1 MLLLPYFLCRR
12 ARRPLT
18 KGIITVYDS
27 EGNTVSGA
35 IVKLYQEDIV
45 GVTQTNVVSTL
56 VSDFN
61 GQTEHVLELEAL
73 MNVEAYT
80 LSESA
85 SADTSYGTTVIRL
98 MRGKTIYKNIEILH
112 ELVKVFYN
120 SLFYHFILLFS
131 VHAWQLS

>member
-1 MLLLPYFLCRR
+1 MKISRLLIVIITLFCMSSCYDE
-12 ARRPLT
+12 PLT

-27 EGNTVSGA
+27 EGNTVNGA

-61 GQTEHVLELEAL
+61 GQTEHILELEAL

-85 SADTSYGTTVIRL
+85 SADTLLYGTTVIRL
-98 MRGKTIYKNIEILH
+98 MRGKTIYKNIEILP
-112 ELVKVFYN
+112 LN
-120 SLFYHFILLFS
+120 
-131 VHAWQLS
+131 

>member
-1 MLLLPYFLCRR
+1 MKISRLLIVIIILFSVLSCYEE
-12 ARRPLT
+12 PLT

-35 IVKLYQEDIV
+35 VVKLYQEEIV

-85 SADTSYGTTVIRL
+85 SADTLLYGTTVIRL
-98 MRGKTIYKNIEILH
+98 MRGKTIYKNIEILP
-112 ELVKVFYN
+112 LN
-120 SLFYHFILLFS
+120 
-131 VHAWQLS
+131 

>member
-1 MLLLPYFLCRR
+1 MKISSQLIVIITLFCMSSCYEE
-12 ARRPLT
+12 PLT

-27 EGNTVSGA
+27 EGNTVNGA

-61 GQTEHVLELEAL
+61 GQTEHVFELEAL

-80 LSESA
+80 LSEST
-85 SADTSYGTTVIRL
+85 SADTLHYGTTVIRL
-98 MRGKTIYKNIEILH
+98 MRGKTIYKNIEILP
-112 ELVKVFYN
+112 LN
-120 SLFYHFILLFS
+120 
-131 VHAWQLS
+131 

>member
-1 MLLLPYFLCRR
+1 MKISSQLIVIITLFCMSSCYEE
-12 ARRPLT
+12 PLT

-27 EGNTVSGA
+27 EGNTVNGA

-80 LSESA
+80 LSEST
-85 SADTSYGTTVIRL
+85 SADTLLYGTTVIRL
-98 MRGKTIYKNIEILH
+98 MRGKTIYKNIEILP
-112 ELVKVFYN
+112 LN
-120 SLFYHFILLFS
+120 
-131 VHAWQLS
+131 

>member
-1 MLLLPYFLCRR
+1 MKISRLLIIIFTLFSMSSCYEE
-12 ARRPLT
+12 PLT

-35 IVKLYQEDIV
+35 VVKLYQEEIV

-73 MNVEAYT
+73 MNIEAYT
-80 LSESA
+80 LSES
-85 SADTSYGTTVIRL
+85 SDTILYGTSVIRL
-98 MRGKTIYKNIEILH
+98 TKGKTIYKNIEILAT
-112 ELVKVFYN
+112 N
-120 SLFYHFILLFS
+120 
-131 VHAWQLS
+131 

>member
-1 MLLLPYFLCRR
+1 MKISRLMIIIITLFSMSSCYEE
-12 ARRPLT
+12 PLT

-45 GVTQTNVVSTL
+45 GVSQTNVVSTL

-85 SADTSYGTTVIRL
+85 SADTLLYGITGIRL
-98 MRGKTIYKNIEILH
+98 MRGKTIYKNLEILP
-112 ELVKVFYN
+112 LN
-120 SLFYHFILLFS
+120 
-131 VHAWQLS
+131 

>member
-1 MLLLPYFLCRR
+1 MKISRLLIVIITLFSMSSCYEE
-12 ARRPLT
+12 PLT

-27 EGNTVSGA
+27 EGNTVSGV

-73 MNVEAYT
+73 MSVEAYT
-80 LSESA
+80 LSEST
-85 SADTSYGTTVIRL
+85 SADTLLYGTTVIRL
-98 MRGKTIYKNIEILH
+98 MRGKTIYKNIEILP
-112 ELVKVFYN
+112 LD
-120 SLFYHFILLFS
+120 
-131 VHAWQLS
+131 

>member
-1 MLLLPYFLCRR
+1 MKISRLLIVIISLFCMSSCYEE
-12 ARRPLT
+12 PLT

-35 IVKLYQEDIV
+35 IIKLYQEDIV

-80 LSESA
+80 LSEPT
-85 SADTSYGTTVIRL
+85 SADTLLYGTTVIRF
-98 MRGKTIYKNIEILH
+98 MRGKTIYKNIEMLP
-112 ELVKVFYN
+112 LN
-120 SLFYHFILLFS
+120 
-131 VHAWQLS
+131 

>member
-1 MLLLPYFLCRR
+1 MKISRLLIVIITLFCMSSCYEE
-12 ARRPLT
+12 PLT

-35 IVKLYQEDIV
+35 IVKIFQEDIV
-45 GVTQTNVVSTL
+45 GVSQTNVISTL

-61 GQTEHVLELEAL
+61 GQTEHILELEAL

-85 SADTSYGTTVIRL
+85 PADTLFYGTTIIRL
-98 MRGKTIYKNIEILH
+98 MRGKTIYKNIEIIPL
-112 ELVKVFYN
+112 N
-120 SLFYHFILLFS
+120 
-131 VHAWQLS
+131 

>member
-1 MLLLPYFLCRR
+1 MKISRLLIVIITLFHMSSCYEE
-12 ARRPLT
+12 PLT

-45 GVTQTNVVSTL
+45 GVTQTNVVSSL

-80 LSESA
+80 FSESA
-85 SADTSYGTTVIRL
+85 SADTLLYGATVIRL
-98 MRGKTIYKNIEILH
+98 MRGKTIYKNIEILP
-112 ELVKVFYN
+112 LN
-120 SLFYHFILLFS
+120 
-131 VHAWQLS
+131 

>member
-1 MLLLPYFLCRR
+1 MKISRLLIVIIILFSMMSCYEE
-12 ARRPLT
+12 PLT

-35 IVKLYQEDIV
+35 VVKLYQEEIV

-80 LSESA
+80 LSEST
-85 SADTSYGTTVIRL
+85 SADTLLYGTTVIRL
-98 MRGKTIYKNIEILH
+98 MRGKTIYKNIEILP
-112 ELVKVFYN
+112 LN
-120 SLFYHFILLFS
+120 
-131 VHAWQLS
+131 

>member
-1 MLLLPYFLCRR
+1 MKISRLLIIIITLFSMSSCYEE
-12 ARRPLT
+12 PLT

-35 IVKLYQEDIV
+35 IVKLYQEEIV

-85 SADTSYGTTVIRL
+85 SADTLLYGTTVIRL
-98 MRGKTIYKNIEILH
+98 MRGKTIYKNIEIL
-112 ELVKVFYN
+112 
-120 SLFYHFILLFS
+120 
-131 VHAWQLS
+131 QLN

>member
-1 MLLLPYFLCRR
+1 MKISRLLIIIFTLFSMSSCYEE
-12 ARRPLT
+12 PLT

-35 IVKLYQEDIV
+35 VVKLYQEEIV

-80 LSESA
+80 LSEPT
-85 SADTSYGTTVIRL
+85 SADTLLYGSTVIRL
-98 MRGKTIYKNIEILH
+98 MRGKTIYKNIEILP
-112 ELVKVFYN
+112 LN
-120 SLFYHFILLFS
+120 
-131 VHAWQLS
+131 

>member
-1 MLLLPYFLCRR
+1 MKISRLLIVIITLFSMSSCYEE
-12 ARRPLT
+12 PLT

-35 IVKLYQEDIV
+35 IVKLYQEDII
-45 GVTQTNVVSTL
+45 GVSQTNVVSTL

-85 SADTSYGTTVIRL
+85 SADTLLYGITVIRL
-98 MRGKTIYKNIEILH
+98 MRGKTIYKNIEILP
-112 ELVKVFYN
+112 LN
-120 SLFYHFILLFS
+120 
-131 VHAWQLS
+131 

>member
-1 MLLLPYFLCRR
+1 MKISRLLIVIITLFCMSSCYEE
-12 ARRPLT
+12 PLT

-35 IVKLYQEDIV
+35 IVKLFQEDIV
-45 GVTQTNVVSTL
+45 GVSQTNVISTL

-61 GQTEHVLELEAL
+61 GQTEHILELEAL

-85 SADTSYGTTVIRL
+85 PADTLIYGTTIIRL
-98 MRGKTIYKNIEILH
+98 MRGKTIYKNIEILP
-112 ELVKVFYN
+112 LN
-120 SLFYHFILLFS
+120 
-131 VHAWQLS
+131 

>member
-1 MLLLPYFLCRR
+1 MKISRLLIVIITLFCMSSCYEE
-12 ARRPLT
+12 PLT

-27 EGNTVSGA
+27 EGNTVNGA

-80 LSESA
+80 LSEST
-85 SADTSYGTTVIRL
+85 SADTLLYGTTVIRL
-98 MRGKTIYKNIEILH
+98 MRGKTIYKNIEIFPL
-112 ELVKVFYN
+112 N
-120 SLFYHFILLFS
+120 
-131 VHAWQLS
+131 

>member
-1 MLLLPYFLCRR
+1 MKISRLLIIIFTLFSMSSCYEE
-12 ARRPLT
+12 PLT

-35 IVKLYQEDIV
+35 VVKLYQEEIV

-80 LSESA
+80 LSEST
-85 SADTSYGTTVIRL
+85 SADTLLYGTTVIRL
-98 MRGKTIYKNIEILH
+98 MRGKTIYKNIEILP
-112 ELVKVFYN
+112 LN
-120 SLFYHFILLFS
+120 
-131 VHAWQLS
+131 

>member
-1 MLLLPYFLCRR
+1 MKISRLLIVIIILFSMMSCYEE
-12 ARRPLT
+12 PLT

-35 IVKLYQEDIV
+35 IVKLYQEEIV

-80 LSESA
+80 LSEST
-85 SADTSYGTTVIRL
+85 SADTLLYGTAVIRL
-98 MRGKTIYKNIEILH
+98 MRGKTIYKNIEILP
-112 ELVKVFYN
+112 LN
-120 SLFYHFILLFS
+120 
-131 VHAWQLS
+131 

>member
-1 MLLLPYFLCRR
+1 MKISRTLIVIITLFCMSSCYDE
-12 ARRPLT
+12 PLT

-27 EGNTVSGA
+27 EGNTVNGA

-80 LSESA
+80 LTEST
-85 SADTSYGTTVIRL
+85 SADTLLYGTTVIRL
-98 MRGKTIYKNIEILH
+98 MRGKTIYKNIEILP
-112 ELVKVFYN
+112 LN
-120 SLFYHFILLFS
+120 
-131 VHAWQLS
+131 

>member
-1 MLLLPYFLCRR
+1 MKISRLLIVIIILFSMLSCYEE
-12 ARRPLT
+12 PLT

-35 IVKLYQEDIV
+35 VVKLYQEEIV

-85 SADTSYGTTVIRL
+85 SADTLLYGTTVIRL
-98 MRGKTIYKNIEILH
+98 MRGKTIYKNIEILP
-112 ELVKVFYN
+112 LN
-120 SLFYHFILLFS
+120 
-131 VHAWQLS
+131 

>member
-1 MLLLPYFLCRR
+1 MKISRLLIVIITLFCMSSCYEE
-12 ARRPLT
+12 PLT

-35 IVKLYQEDIV
+35 IVKLFQEDIV
-45 GVTQTNVVSTL
+45 GVSQTNVISTL

-61 GQTEHVLELEAL
+61 GQTEHILELEAL

-85 SADTSYGTTVIRL
+85 PADTLFYGTTIIRL
-98 MRGKTIYKNIEILH
+98 MRGKTIYKNIEIIPL
-112 ELVKVFYN
+112 N
-120 SLFYHFILLFS
+120 
-131 VHAWQLS
+131 

>member
-1 MLLLPYFLCRR
+1 MKISRLLIIILTLFSMSSCYEE
-12 ARRPLT
+12 PLT

-35 IVKLYQEDIV
+35 VVKLYQEEIV

-80 LSESA
+80 LSEST
-85 SADTSYGTTVIRL
+85 SADTLLYGTTVIRL
-98 MRGKTIYKNIEILH
+98 MRGKTIYKNIEILP
-112 ELVKVFYN
+112 LN
-120 SLFYHFILLFS
+120 
-131 VHAWQLS
+131 